1 MFGEKMDDI
10 FEDVLGFLKGLYN
23 KNQSELISKS
33 SRPLTL
39 VEETGFLIWSSL
51 LSLYCHDAI
60 IWQNHP
66 HLDC

>member
-1 MFGEKMDDI
+1 MNTINKMFGEKMDDI

-39 VEETGFLIWSSL
+39 VEETGFLI
-51 LSLYCHDAI
+51 
-60 IWQNHP
+60 
-66 HLDC
+66 

>member
-1 MFGEKMDDI
+1 MVTHRLGTIMNTINKMFGEKMDDI

-39 VEETGFLIWSSL
+39 VEETGFLI
-51 LSLYCHDAI
+51 
-60 IWQNHP
+60 
-66 HLDC
+66 